1 MHGIAI
7 AILNYGYLDDNTALS
22 RYSAS
27 CGPDHDSWMSKKK
40 KVVFAARLDP
50 LLQQTCMALF
60 LNIFVVTSNSSV
72 SIYRSI
78 CSCSHFFPA
87 CYQGTTC
94 GKADHPWQP
103 YLVRG
108 DHLRQHN
115 FPQMV
120 RGPVVAGD
128 RLRRDRL
135 LHACDTCGPFKLWM
149 ICTVWLVGYVGHW
162 FSYVLWQ
169 FECNGAS
176 LWAISPWKLQSS
188 AVTRHFVAPHHHP
201 PSTPV

>member
-40 KVVFAARLDP
+40 KVVLAARLDSP
-50 LLQQTCMALF
+50 LQQTCMALF
-60 LNIFVVTSNSSV
+60 LNIFIVTSNSSV
-72 SIYRSI
+72 CIYRSV

-94 GKADHPWQP
+94 GKGNHPWQP
-103 YLVRG
+103 YLVRE

-115 FPQMV
+115 LPQMV
-120 RGPVVAGD
+120 RGTDCGVTGYSTCVTRVDHLSCGWFVPYDWLVMWAID
-128 RLRRDRL
+128 L
-135 LHACDTCGPFKLWM
+135 AMFCDSLSAMGPPCGPFHLEN
-149 ICTVWLVGYVGHW
+149 C
-162 FSYVLWQ
+162 
-169 FECNGAS
+169 
-176 LWAISPWKLQSS
+176 
-188 AVTRHFVAPHHHP
+188 RAPL
-201 PSTPV
+201 

>member
-7 AILNYGYLDDNTALS
+7 AILKYGYLDDNTALR

-27 CGPDHDSWMSKKK
+27 YGPDHDSRMSKKK
-40 KVVFAARLDP
+40 KVVLATRLDS

-60 LNIFVVTSNSSV
+60 LNIFYITSNSPV

-78 CSCSHFFPA
+78 CSCSHCFSGLL
-87 CYQGTTC
+87 QGTAC

-115 FPQMV
+115 LPPQMV
-120 RGPVVAGD
+120 RG
-128 RLRRDRL
+128 
-135 LHACDTCGPFKLWM
+135 TSCGGGP
-149 ICTVWLVGYVGHW
+149 T
-162 FSYVLWQ
+162 
-169 FECNGAS
+169 A
-176 LWAISPWKLQSS
+176 A
-188 AVTRHFVAPHHHP
+188 
-201 PSTPV
+201 

>member
-7 AILNYGYLDDNTALS
+7 AILKYGYLNDNTALS

-27 CGPDHDSWMSKKK
+27 CGPDHDSQMKKK
-40 KVVFAARLDP
+40 KVVLAARLDS

-60 LNIFVVTSNSSV
+60 LNIFIVTSNSSV

-78 CSCSHFFPA
+78 LAAATVFPA
-87 CYQGTTC
+87 CYRETTF

-115 FPQMV
+115 LPQIV
-120 RGPVVAGD
+120 RGDQLWRG
-128 RLRRDRL
+128 
-135 LHACDTCGPFKLWM
+135 TNCGM
-149 ICTVWLVGYVGHW
+149 TGHTLKKPCW
-162 FSYVLWQ
+162 RKCVIEIKNFDPID
-169 FECNGAS
+169 NGG
-176 LWAISPWKLQSS
+176 LE
-188 AVTRHFVAPHHHP
+188 HP
-201 PSTPV
+201 K